1 MAATDPARGRSSEAR
16 RQRGVLA
23 VAALWALLMVG
34 FQNCAVDLSSTTPG
48 ASTLGSLSD
57 CTLSTGQSASFEE
70 VLNSI
75 LQDSDFIEGTS
86 KRRCA
91 YCHGDTKS
99 GAGNFIV
106 YTGNT
111 TSSPQLIKKNAC
123 YVIAQGRRVTT
134 RPQQSTHGGSQ
145 YSAADIQ
152 KLVNWVNQ
160 YVP

>member
-57 CTLSTGQSASFEE
+57 CTLSTSQSDSFEI
-70 VLNSI
+70 VMNSI
-75 LQDSDFIEGTS
+75 FQGTGPTPVDTD
-86 KRRCA
+86 RRCA
-91 YCHGDTKS
+91 KCHAS
-99 GAGNFIV
+99 GVGGFTI

-111 TSSPQLIKKNAC
+111 TTNPQLIKKNAC
-123 YVIAQGRRVTT
+123 NVIATGRKVATE
-134 RPQQSTHGGSQ
+134 PQQPIGHGGGQ
-145 YSAADIQ
+145 YSATEIQ
-152 KLVNWVNQ
+152 LLINWVNQ